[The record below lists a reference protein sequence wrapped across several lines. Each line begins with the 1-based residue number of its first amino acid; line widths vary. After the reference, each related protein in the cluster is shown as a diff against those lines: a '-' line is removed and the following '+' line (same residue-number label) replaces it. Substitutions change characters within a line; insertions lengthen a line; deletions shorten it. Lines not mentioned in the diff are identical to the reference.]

1 MKKIRRTRITIKT
14 RELLIVKNG
23 VNVFDG
29 GEQNVCPVC
38 NAPIIEQNPLKINS
52 VVRLLEENKSAAE
65 LPNTKILSAKK
76 I

>member
-14 RELLIVKNG
+14 RELLIVKKG
-23 VNVFDG
+23 INVFDG

-52 VVRLLEENKSAAE
+52 VAGLLEENKTATE
-65 LPNTKILSAKK
+65 LPITKILSEKK